1 MRRIVDIGRRIELVP
16 IDPHFHDITIG
27 LYRQETVDATT
38 GQQFPVFWVHTY
50 SRISGAA
57 ERIEN
62 VRQAMQTL
70 GGMLK
75 TPEGLLYFPCNS
87 GHEAA
92 CRRVFLEACKFDLN
106 TRIEPRPLNILDKK
120 SQLTINVDS
129 IGEGVYRVS
138 AEGEGRGAARRVS
151 AIAGG
156 LMKLGEMA
164 SIETDAKRTE
174 NAGKHPI
181 KNSTDTFDKARVLGS
196 TVAFDC
202 AESHDALIGLLL
214 TRAPNVR
221 VVLREEEMEASRG
234 VLTAPSQQR

>member
-1 MRRIVDIGRRIELVP
+1 MRHIVDIGRRIELVP

-27 LYRQETVDATT
+27 LYRQHTVDATT
-38 GQQFPVFWVHTY
+38 GQQSPVFWVHTY

-62 VRQAMQTL
+62 VRQAMQKL

-75 TPEGLLYFPCNS
+75 TSDGLLYFPCNS

-92 CRRVFLEACKFDLN
+92 CRRVFLEACKLDMN
-106 TRIEPRPLNILDKK
+106 TDPEPRPLNILDKK
-120 SQLTINVDS
+120 SQLTIKVDS
-129 IGEGVYRVS
+129 IGQGVYRVS

-164 SIETDAKRTE
+164 SIETD
-174 NAGKHPI
+174 
-181 KNSTDTFDKARVLGS
+181 
-196 TVAFDC
+196 VAFHC
-202 AESHDALIGLLL
+202 ATSHDALVGLLL

-221 VVLREEEMEASRG
+221 VVLREEEMEAARG
-234 VLTAPSQQR
+234 VLAAPSQQR